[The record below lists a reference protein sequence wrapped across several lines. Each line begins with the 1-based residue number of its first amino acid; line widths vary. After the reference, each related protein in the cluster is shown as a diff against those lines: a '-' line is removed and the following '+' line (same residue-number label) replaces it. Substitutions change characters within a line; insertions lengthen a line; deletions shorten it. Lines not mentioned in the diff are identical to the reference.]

1 MNVTNRFLYFIFH
14 FLYVTLDFVIRIFL
28 YRIVSTQNLMILYTR
43 YIRFN
48 ISKVDI
54 TIVVLIRNQF
64 RAINIPT
71 EVIKY
76 VWLRSVI
83 CFVFSIHPRTHT
95 IHNLCTHTLNNRK
108 I

>member
-1 MNVTNRFLYFIFH
+1 MNVTNRFLYILFFT
-14 FLYVTLDFVIRIFL
+14 FLYVTLDFVIRIFF

-54 TIVVLIRNQF
+54 TKVVLIRNQF

-76 VWLRSVI
+76 VWVEISHLFLFFHS
-83 CFVFSIHPRTHT
+83 STNTHNT
-95 IHNLCTHTLNNRK
+95 
-108 I
+108 

>member
-1 MNVTNRFLYFIFH
+1 M
-14 FLYVTLDFVIRIFL
+14 DFVIRIFFL

-83 CFVFSIHPRTHT
+83 CFCFPFIHAHTQYIIYAHTH
-95 IHNLCTHTLNNRK
+95 IK
-108 I
+108 Q